1 MMSARRNVVRPTKAL
16 LETAATHCQRFEW
29 EDMDRGRPDLGQY
42 FARDVLCRFSDPD
55 DYYYCEGKPEL
66 GWSQSIGPDNR
77 GGIRFSAFHLL
88 SFSCSDRCGTRE
100 QVR

>member
-1 MMSARRNVVRPTKAL
+1 MAALRNVVRPTKAL

-29 EDMDRGRPDLGQY
+29 EDMDRGRPDLGQC
-42 FARDVLCRFSDPD
+42 FERDVLCRFSDPD

-77 GGIRFSAFHLL
+77 GGIRFSAFLLL
-88 SFSCSDRCGTRE
+88 SFSCPDR
-100 QVR
+100 